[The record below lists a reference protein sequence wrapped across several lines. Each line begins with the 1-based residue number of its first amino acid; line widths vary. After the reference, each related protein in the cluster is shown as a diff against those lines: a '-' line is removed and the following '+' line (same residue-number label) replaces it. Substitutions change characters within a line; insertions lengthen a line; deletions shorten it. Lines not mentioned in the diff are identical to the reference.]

1 MPTPEFIFLND
12 QAARVTSLVPDDAT
26 GHDRLVVIARGS
38 GDRDHLLDLLRDPG
52 LQVRFGPEPSTP
64 MRATNIDIRSTGD
77 GPQAVHRI
85 QAELAPVGEEP
96 VAGPPATPRSVRLDD
111 RPDIDSRLDR
121 IIELLTEI
129 RDLMK
134 PGR

>member
-1 MPTPEFIFLND
+1 MATPEFIYLND

-38 GDRDHLLDLLRDPG
+38 GDRDHLLELLNDPE
-52 LQVRFGPEPSTP
+52 LQVRFGPEPGTP

-85 QAELAPVGEEP
+85 QTDLVPVNAPE
-96 VAGPPATPRSVRLDD
+96 ATSLPSPQDDPRTS
-111 RPDIDSRLDR
+111 IESRLDQ

-129 RDLMK
+129 RDMT
-134 PGR
+134 REAR

>member
-1 MPTPEFIFLND
+1 MATPEFIYLND

-38 GDRDHLLDLLRDPG
+38 GDRDHLLELLNDPE
-52 LQVRFGPEPSTP
+52 LQVRFGPEPGTP

-85 QAELAPVGEEP
+85 QTDLVPVNSPE
-96 VAGPPATPRSVRLDD
+96 ATSLPSPQEDPRTS
-111 RPDIDSRLDR
+111 IESRLDQ

-129 RDLMK
+129 RDMT
-134 PGR
+134 REAR

>member
-1 MPTPEFIFLND
+1 MATPEFIYLND

-38 GDRDHLLDLLRDPG
+38 GDRDHLLELLNDPE
-52 LQVRFGPEPSTP
+52 LQVRFGPEPGTP

-85 QAELAPVGEEP
+85 QTDLVPVNAPE
-96 VAGPPATPRSVRLDD
+96 ATSLPSPQEDPRIS
-111 RPDIDSRLDR
+111 IESRLDQ

-129 RDLMK
+129 RDMT
-134 PGR
+134 REAR

>member
-1 MPTPEFIFLND
+1 MATPEFIYLND

-38 GDRDHLLDLLRDPG
+38 GDRDHLLELLNDPE
-52 LQVRFGPEPSTP
+52 LNVRFGPEPGMP
-64 MRATNIDIRSTGD
+64 MQATNIDIRSTGE

-85 QAELAPVGEEP
+85 QTDLVPVNAPE
-96 VAGPPATPRSVRLDD
+96 ATSLPSPQEDPRNG
-111 RPDIDSRLDR
+111 IESRLDQ

-129 RDLMK
+129 RDMTRRAL
-134 PGR
+134 